1 MSFKKLGDTIQDEI
15 IPTKSKLAF
24 GGATIASSIL
34 SGLGLG
40 PITYYYNYILG
51 LESYLTGLAWI
62 LFIVW
67 NAFNDPLF
75 GFLEDRTKSE
85 KYGRRV
91 PYIRFGA
98 PIYSI
103 LFMLCWF
110 PLVNINN
117 QVALF
122 FNYLII
128 LYAFDT
134 IFTIVG
140 LITFSLPAEM
150 AISSKARA
158 SIMIFGSI
166 FGALGSVFTFLIP
179 ALLLTA
185 EDAPP
190 LEIFLA
196 TMVILGII
204 CGIILFISSYYLKE
218 NKYTQLEEPL
228 GYWKGLLQSF
238 KNKPF
243 LIFEAS
249 NFFFTIAEYTLS
261 TGIFYYI
268 DFVLNL
274 GGLITM
280 IPLAI
285 FFGIVFSFTIVY
297 NKILSKIELKKVYLG
312 IQLLTGLSFFL
323 FFGIGWTLIT
333 AIIGMILLGIG
344 FSGLFMTRQIV
355 MADIIDYDEVLT
367 KKRRETSYSGVNALI
382 TKPAVSIAPWLF
394 LLIID
399 SFGFINKKGATQ
411 PQSVPLGIM
420 IAFTIIPAT
429 LILISALLFRLFP
442 LYGSEWREEKE
453 KLYKIHQ
460 EKEEVYLDYLRRKKN
475 QRYRD

>member
-1 MSFKKLGDTIQDEI
+1 MSLKKIYNDFQDEI
-15 IPTKSKLAF
+15 IPMKSKLAF
-24 GGATIASSIL
+24 GGATMSSAIL

-51 LESYLTGLAWI
+51 LEGYLTGLAWI

-67 NAFNDPLF
+67 NAINDPLF
-75 GFLEDRTKSE
+75 GFLQDRTKSE

-91 PYIRFGA
+91 PFIRFGA

-110 PLVNINN
+110 PLVNIHN
-117 QVALF
+117 QIALF

-128 LYAFDT
+128 LYSFDT

-158 SIMIFGSI
+158 NIMIFGTI
-166 FGALGSVFTFLIP
+166 FGGLGSVFTFLIP
-179 ALLLTA
+179 GLLLTA

-190 LEIFLA
+190 IEIFLG
-196 TMVILGII
+196 TMVIIGIV
-204 CGIILFISSYYLKE
+204 CGFILFISSYYLKE
-218 NKYTQLEEPL
+218 NRYTQLEEPL
-228 GYWKGLLQSF
+228 GYWKSLIQTF

-249 NFFFTIAEYTLS
+249 NFFFTLAEYILT

-268 DFVLNL
+268 DFVLDL
-274 GGLITM
+274 TGVITM

-285 FFGIVFSFTIVY
+285 FFGIIFSFTIVY
-297 NKILSKIELKKVYLG
+297 NKILSKIELKKVYWG
-312 IQLLTGLSFFL
+312 TQLLTGLSFFL
-323 FFGIGWTLIT
+323 FFGIGWYLIT
-333 AIIGMILLGIG
+333 AIIGMIFLGIG
-344 FSGLFMTRQIV
+344 FSGMFMTRQIV
-355 MADIIDYDEVLT
+355 IADVIDYDEILT
-367 KKRRETSYSGVNALI
+367 KKRRETSYSGVNALL

-399 SFGFINKKGATQ
+399 SFGFINKKGAIQ

-420 IAFTIIPAT
+420 IGFTIIPAIF
-429 LILISALLFRLFP
+429 ILISVMLFKYFP
-442 LYGSEWREEKE
+442 LYGPEWKKKKEE
-453 KLYKIHQ
+453 LYKIHQ
-460 EKEEVYLDYLRRKKN
+460 EKEKQYISYLRKKEDL
-475 QRYRD
+475 RI